1 MLDAAAFQTQLLA
14 ASATKEASTG
24 HCQRFIGKLSN
35 SLSRSHTIW
44 LSRSSSLAA
53 TRSLSFRRRIR
64 SDLTFPG
71 EIRGPRRLQSVQK
84 RNQLTRPSRLTAFS
98 ASTGCLAVFDS
109 RMLCHSFPQ
118 GPNARSL
125 RTSSDCAA
133 ADASTWTW
141 QLARA
146 CTWAH
151 IIFCS
156 RCAALRPILP
166 ALCSLLELA
175 YFAEISAG
183 RLGASLAKTTQVLDG
198 KWGPSYPAI
207 MCLFPVDV
215 LSLEDQSKWAAS
227 SRSTVFLNLV
237 ILLKNCVQLCHRSE
251 ASNVGQK
258 YVLSD
263 GIFVLSIVPRRLSTE
278 RGRAKYHIPPHSQF
292 WTCMHGH
299 HAVPPAF

>member
-1 MLDAAAFQTQLLA
+1 MIATIRGLVHPSSYKPGTHFTAGCAGGRDEPNLLQNLPILLFRTAFKYYLFCSQTAPILLGIMLGVARQIFNYIQEWYKKACTSMAVQLLA

-35 SLSRSHTIW
+35 SLSRSHTLW

-156 RCAALRPILP
+156 RCAAP
-166 ALCSLLELA
+166 
-175 YFAEISAG
+175 YFAGIM
-183 RLGASLAKTTQVLDG
+183 LA
-198 KWGPSYPAI
+198 A
-207 MCLFPVDV
+207 
-215 LSLEDQSKWAAS
+215 
-227 SRSTVFLNLV
+227 
-237 ILLKNCVQLCHRSE
+237 
-251 ASNVGQK
+251 
-258 YVLSD
+258 
-263 GIFVLSIVPRRLSTE
+263 
-278 RGRAKYHIPPHSQF
+278 
-292 WTCMHGH
+292 
-299 HAVPPAF
+299 

>member
-1 MLDAAAFQTQLLA
+1 MSPICSKIYLFCFLELLLNITYFARKLHLFCLGLCSALLAKFLIIYRNGIIKACTSMAVQLLA

-35 SLSRSHTIW
+35 SLSRSHTLW

-71 EIRGPRRLQSVQK
+71 KIRGPRRLQSVQK

-98 ASTGCLAVFDS
+98 ASTGCLTVFDS

-125 RTSSDCAA
+125 PTSSDCAA

-156 RCAALRPILP
+156 RCAAP
-166 ALCSLLELA
+166 
-175 YFAEISAG
+175 YFAGIM
-183 RLGASLAKTTQVLDG
+183 LA
-198 KWGPSYPAI
+198 A
-207 MCLFPVDV
+207 
-215 LSLEDQSKWAAS
+215 
-227 SRSTVFLNLV
+227 
-237 ILLKNCVQLCHRSE
+237 
-251 ASNVGQK
+251 
-258 YVLSD
+258 
-263 GIFVLSIVPRRLSTE
+263 
-278 RGRAKYHIPPHSQF
+278 
-292 WTCMHGH
+292 
-299 HAVPPAF
+299 

>member
-1 MLDAAAFQTQLLA
+1 MSPICSKIYLFFFLELLLNITYFACKLHLFCLGLCSALLAKFLIIYTSFCRLTPFLFRLVFGGHYVALDAAAFQTQLLA

-35 SLSRSHTIW
+35 SLSRSHTLW

-151 IIFCS
+151 VIFCS
-156 RCAALRPILP
+156 RCALFCRHYAR
-166 ALCSLLELA
+166 
-175 YFAEISAG
+175 
-183 RLGASLAKTTQVLDG
+183 
-198 KWGPSYPAI
+198 
-207 MCLFPVDV
+207 CL
-215 LSLEDQSKWAAS
+215 S
-227 SRSTVFLNLV
+227 
-237 ILLKNCVQLCHRSE
+237 
-251 ASNVGQK
+251 
-258 YVLSD
+258 
-263 GIFVLSIVPRRLSTE
+263 
-278 RGRAKYHIPPHSQF
+278 
-292 WTCMHGH
+292 
-299 HAVPPAF
+299 

>member
-1 MLDAAAFQTQLLA
+1 MNINHACSFYFTTACSVEPNLLQNLPILLFRTAFKYYLFCSQTAPICLGLCSALLAKFLIIIIQEWYNKSMYINGCSTVAFLFRLVFGGHYVALDAAAFQTQLLA

-35 SLSRSHTIW
+35 SLSRSHTLW

-156 RCAALRPILP
+156 RCAAP
-166 ALCSLLELA
+166 
-175 YFAEISAG
+175 YFAGIM
-183 RLGASLAKTTQVLDG
+183 LA
-198 KWGPSYPAI
+198 A
-207 MCLFPVDV
+207 
-215 LSLEDQSKWAAS
+215 
-227 SRSTVFLNLV
+227 
-237 ILLKNCVQLCHRSE
+237 
-251 ASNVGQK
+251 
-258 YVLSD
+258 
-263 GIFVLSIVPRRLSTE
+263 
-278 RGRAKYHIPPHSQF
+278 
-292 WTCMHGH
+292 
-299 HAVPPAF
+299 

>member
-1 MLDAAAFQTQLLA
+1 MGPFPHHSDCELDLSVGCAKSIVHAHENRLRYDKTRDEPNLLQNLPILLFRTAFKYYLFCSQTAPILLGIMLGVAAFQTQLLA

-35 SLSRSHTIW
+35 LLSRSHTLW

-84 RNQLTRPSRLTAFS
+84 RNQLIRPSRLTAFS

-133 ADASTWTW
+133 ADVSTWTW

-156 RCAALRPILP
+156 RCAVP
-166 ALCSLLELA
+166 
-175 YFAEISAG
+175 YFAGIM
-183 RLGASLAKTTQVLDG
+183 LA
-198 KWGPSYPAI
+198 A
-207 MCLFPVDV
+207 
-215 LSLEDQSKWAAS
+215 
-227 SRSTVFLNLV
+227 
-237 ILLKNCVQLCHRSE
+237 
-251 ASNVGQK
+251 
-258 YVLSD
+258 
-263 GIFVLSIVPRRLSTE
+263 
-278 RGRAKYHIPPHSQF
+278 
-292 WTCMHGH
+292 
-299 HAVPPAF
+299 